1 MEVLQ
6 QSLLPGSLRFLG
18 RGDRMA
24 ESKLGKQTLIFKKK
38 AVLLE
43 AASIVGPKEGKG
55 PLAEYFDLVLKD
67 DLLGKKSWEK
77 AEQQM
82 MIDTIR
88 LALQKA
94 QLTEEQVDY
103 FLAGDLLNQII
114 TASFSARELQIPF
127 LGVYGACTTIIEA
140 LALGTVLIEGGFGD
154 LIVAASSSHNC
165 TAERQYRAPTELG
178 VQLTPTAQCTV
189 TGAGVGI
196 LASKGKG
203 PLVTHATI
211 GRVIDLGIKDPSD
224 MGTAMAPAAAD
235 TLLQHFQ
242 DTSRKPDDYDLILTG
257 DLAQVGSDIL
267 RKIMENNDIPLG
279 NNYND
284 GGIMIFDKKQ
294 GVNSGGS
301 GCGCIAS
308 TLCGYV
314 YKELLKGTLKKVLLV
329 GTGALLS
336 PTSYQQKESIPGIAH
351 AIALEYCGKEESHV
365 C

>member
-1 MEVLQ
+1 
-6 QSLLPGSLRFLG
+6 
-18 RGDRMA
+18 MA
-24 ESKLGKQTLIFKKK
+24 ENKLGKQTLVFKKR

-43 AASIVGPKEGKG
+43 TASIVGPKEGKG
-55 PLAEYFDLVLKD
+55 PLAEYFDLILKE
-67 DLLGKKSWEK
+67 DLLGEKSWEK
-77 AEQQM
+77 AEQRM

-94 QLTEEQVDY
+94 KLTEEQIDY

-114 TASFSARELQIPF
+114 TASFSARELEIPF
-127 LGVYGACTTIIEA
+127 LGLYGACSTIIEA
-140 LALGTVLIEGGFGD
+140 LALGTVLIQGGFAD

-178 VQLTPTAQCTV
+178 VQPTPTAQCTV

-196 LASKGKG
+196 LASQGNG
-203 PLVTHATI
+203 PVLTHATI
-211 GRVIDLGIKDPSD
+211 GRVVDLGIKDPSD

-235 TLLQHFQ
+235 TLVKHFQ
-242 DTSRKPDDYDLILTG
+242 DTKRTTDYYDLILTG
-257 DLAQVGSDIL
+257 DLAQVGSNIL
-267 RKIMENNDIPLG
+267 RKIMDKNNMPLG

-284 GGIMIFDKKQ
+284 GGVLIFDKKQ

-314 YKELLKGTLKKVLLV
+314 YKEMLKGKLKKVLLV

-336 PTSYQQKESIPGIAH
+336 PTTYQQKESIPGIAH
-351 AIALEYCGKEESHV
+351 SIALEFIR
-365 C
+365 